1 MRQGR
6 VKVLQ
11 LITRLDWG
19 GAPRL
24 FLKLI
29 RGLKEQGIEIAM
41 ASGPSRQPEEDPQKF
56 SHKFHVPYYHMPHL
70 RRDIAPVYDFLSLFE
85 IVSLIRRERPT
96 LLHTHTTKAGIVGRI
111 AGRITRTRT
120 IHTPHGHLFYGY
132 FGKGKQ
138 KLYVF
143 LERLAARFCERIIT
157 ITDDERREYLK
168 NKIGDE
174 KKVVTIYNGIDMKRY
189 PGDGKKMRTELR
201 IAQRAPVV
209 GFVGRLE
216 EIKGPHLFV
225 EAAILIGNAFPQTHF
240 LLVGDGP
247 MKEKLMKQAHGV
259 PRFHFVGH
267 RDDITDVIAALDL
280 IIIPSLNDGFNLVA
294 VEAMASS
301 KPIVATAVGGLP
313 EVIGEGGILV
323 GPGDKTGMAQTAVK
337 LLNSPSLKK
346 EMGAKGR
353 RRSETLFDWDVC
365 LQRTFDMYHQVVET
379 TR

>member
-1 MRQGR
+1 VKKGQ

-41 ASGPSRQPEEDPQKF
+41 ASGPSRQPEEDPEKF
-56 SHKFHVPYYHMPHL
+56 SHKFHIPYHHIPHL
-70 RRDIAPVYDFLSLFE
+70 RRDIAPIHDVISLFE
-85 IVSLIRRERPT
+85 IIALIRRERPT
-96 LLHTHTTKAGIVGRI
+96 LLHTHTTKAGILGRI
-111 AGRITRTRT
+111 AGGITRTTT

-138 KLYVF
+138 RLYIF

-157 ITDDERREYLK
+157 ITEDERLEYLK
-168 NKIGDE
+168 RKIGEE
-174 KKVVTIYNGIDMKRY
+174 KKVVTIYNGIDIKRY
-189 PGDGKKMRTELR
+189 PGDGKKVRAELR
-201 IAQRAPVV
+201 IAQRALVV

-216 EIKGPHLFV
+216 EVKGPHLFV
-225 EAAILIGNAFPQTHF
+225 DAAILIGSTHPQTYF
-240 LLVGDGP
+240 LMIGDGP
-247 MKEKLMKQAHGV
+247 MKEKLIKRAQRV

-267 RDDITDVIAALDL
+267 SEDITDAIAALDL

-313 EVIGEGGILV
+313 EVVGEGGTLV
-323 GPGDKTGMAQTAVK
+323 KPDDTKGLVQQAIQLINKPELRKK
-337 LLNSPSLKK
+337 LG
-346 EMGAKGR
+346 EKGR
-353 RRSETLFDWDVC
+353 KRAEALFDWDVC
-365 LQRTFDMYHQVVET
+365 LQKTLDIYHQVLGNT
-379 TR
+379 N